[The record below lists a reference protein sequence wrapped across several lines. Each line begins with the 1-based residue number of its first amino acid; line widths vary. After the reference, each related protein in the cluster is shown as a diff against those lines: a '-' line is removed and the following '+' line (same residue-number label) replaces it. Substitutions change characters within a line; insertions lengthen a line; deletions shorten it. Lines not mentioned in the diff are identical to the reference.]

1 MIIGLMMAP
10 SVLIYWTLI
19 IFIKVLTYVQKTWGK
34 MQEMCNRFLSFIIDF
49 IMSGFYSSFDFDCS
63 LL

>member
-19 IFIKVLTYVQKTWGK
+19 IFIKVLKYVQKTWGK
-34 MQEMCNRFLSFIIDF
+34 M
-49 IMSGFYSSFDFDCS
+49 
-63 LL
+63 